1 MSLPCVDT
9 FLLVLG
15 VALGNFKDGIELT
28 AVGIDPFWLFEFFE
42 LSIEISPKVNL
53 HQLLIDT
60 SQLLH

>member
-15 VALGNFKDGIELT
+15 VALGDFENGVKLT

-42 LSIEISPKVNL
+42 LSIEVSPEVYL
-53 HQLLIDT
+53 H
-60 SQLLH
+60 